1 MVRAAVLAAVLCAVP
16 CAAFG
21 QTLTVLHIKVVLI
34 DAEQKPTPVA
44 RHRLLISDN
53 PATAPPRLI
62 VTGLDGTAEVKLRPG
77 NYTVESD
84 RPVAFHGK
92 AYQWTQIVDV
102 PADHDAVLELT
113 ARNADA
119 ASLADA
125 ATTGDRPAESD
136 PAVDLSKWQDSVVTL
151 WTPTTRASGFV
162 IDARGLIATNQ
173 RVIGT
178 ATSVE
183 VQFTPSVKVMGSVL
197 VADRA
202 KDVAV
207 VWIDSKAVASAAP
220 VSLGCQAPRS
230 PVVGGQ
236 KIFAI
241 TGGLRELKDLTD
253 GSVSRVDPHRIVSDL
268 VLPGGGA
275 GGPVFAANGA
285 LVGITSVVDEKDGN
299 RRGEDTPIVPA
310 ADACEIVASAEAKV
324 ANTAPPSGTRLPV
337 E

>member
-1 MVRAAVLAAVLCAVP
+1 MLRAVVLAAAVFLVRG
-16 CAAFG
+16 AAAG
-21 QTLTVLHIKVVLI
+21 QALSVLHSKVVLVE
-34 DAEQKPTPVA
+34 AQSGATPVP

-53 PATAPPRLI
+53 PATAAPRLI
-62 VTGLDGTAEVKLRPG
+62 VTGPDGTADVKLRPG

-113 ARNADA
+113 ASNADA

-125 ATTGDRPAESD
+125 ATTGDRPSESD
-136 PAVDLSKWQDSVVTL
+136 PAVDLSKWQDSVGTL
-151 WTPTTRASGFV
+151 STPARGASGFV

-178 ATSVE
+178 STSVE
-183 VQFTPSVKVMGSVL
+183 VQFTPSIKVMGSVL

-207 VWIDSKAVASAAP
+207 VLIDSKALGSAAP

-241 TGGLRELKDLTD
+241 T
-253 GSVSRVDPHRIVSDL
+253 
-268 VLPGGGA
+268 
-275 GGPVFAANGA
+275 
-285 LVGITSVVDEKDGN
+285 
-299 RRGEDTPIVPA
+299 
-310 ADACEIVASAEAKV
+310 
-324 ANTAPPSGTRLPV
+324 
-337 E
+337 